1 MNPSAS
7 TASLRIDLP
16 PRQVPPPLQRL
27 VKVLQSFGVVLLLMG
42 GILLIADH
50 EWGQL
55 WIRLLL
61 LVFGAIPVAIAWM
74 IQFGRSSVEVRGPQ
88 LMICERA
95 GPLRYRRD
103 FTLSNILELQVEEL
117 KLNQDKNAP
126 GQPTNEGSITV
137 LTANTRDRGRRVL
150 LFGYPAAELERVI
163 GELRKRR

>member
-61 LVFGAIPVAIAWM
+61 LVFGAIPV
-74 IQFGRSSVEVRGPQ
+74 V
-88 LMICERA
+88 A
-95 GPLRYRRD
+95 GC
-103 FTLSNILELQVEEL
+103 LSNCS
-117 KLNQDKNAP
+117 ACRP
-126 GQPTNEGSITV
+126 
-137 LTANTRDRGRRVL
+137 RR
-150 LFGYPAAELERVI
+150 AARAWAQ
-163 GELRKRR
+163 G